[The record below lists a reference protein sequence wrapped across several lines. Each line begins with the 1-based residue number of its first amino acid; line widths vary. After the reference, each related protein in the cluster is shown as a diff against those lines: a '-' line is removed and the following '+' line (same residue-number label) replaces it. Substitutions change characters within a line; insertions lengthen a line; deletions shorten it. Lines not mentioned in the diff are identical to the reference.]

1 MAITAEDET
10 VPKKKSALIPTI
22 GAVVVLTL
30 VGAAGGWFTGKFLV
44 PAPKPAEAEPATPAA
59 AAGAGAGHAGANATA
74 AQTNLLELAPILTNI
89 GYPAESVIRLQVALV
104 FDGAPDQALADT
116 VNENILSYLRTVPL
130 QQLQGPRGFTYL
142 KGDLQEIA
150 SLRSQGRVT
159 KILIRTF
166 VIE

>member
-10 VPKKKSALIPTI
+10 VPNKKSALIPTI
-22 GAVVVLTL
+22 GALVVLTL
-30 VGAAGGWFTGKFLV
+30 VGGAGGWFTGKFLV
-44 PAPKPAEAEPATPAA
+44 PAPKPAESEAAKPAA
-59 AAGAGAGHAGANATA
+59 EGEKGEAAAKPA

-89 GYPAESVIRLQVALV
+89 GYPAENVIRLQIALV

-116 VNENILSYLRTVPL
+116 VNENIVSYLRTVPL

-166 VIE
+166 VVE